1 MSRIIGLLGPLSALL
16 AVGFGAFGTHGLRG
30 QLDDYHLGVYHTAVQ
45 YHFYH
50 ALGLTL
56 IGLALQR
63 YPLSRLLQWSGSL
76 MLAGT
81 LLFSGSLYLL
91 ALLGSRWLGMVTPF
105 GGLLFIASWLLF
117 GLALFWQPPADHV
130 ETQSPAE

>member
-1 MSRIIGLLGPLSALL
+1 MSRFFGLIGPLSAML

-30 QLDDYHLGVYHTAVQ
+30 QLDTHLLAVFQTAVQ

-56 IGLALQR
+56 IALALQQQ
-63 YPLSRLLQWSGSL
+63 PLNRLLQWSGSL
-76 MLAGT
+76 MLVGT

-91 ALLGSRWLGMVTPF
+91 ALSGWRWLGMITPF
-105 GGLLFIASWLLF
+105 GGLLFIASWVLF
-117 GLALFWQPPADHV
+117 GLALFQANRQHDSTP
-130 ETQSPAE
+130 E

>member
-1 MSRIIGLLGPLSALL
+1 MSRIIGLLGPLSAML

-30 QLDDYHLGVYHTAVQ
+30 QLDEHMLGVYQTAVQ

-56 IGLALQR
+56 IALALQQQ
-63 YPLSRLLQWSGSL
+63 PLNRLLQWSGSL
-76 MLAGT
+76 MLTGT

-91 ALLGSRWLGMVTPF
+91 ALTGSRWLGMVTPF

-117 GLALFWQPPADHV
+117 GLGLFRQQQPPIS
-130 ETQSPAE
+130 QP